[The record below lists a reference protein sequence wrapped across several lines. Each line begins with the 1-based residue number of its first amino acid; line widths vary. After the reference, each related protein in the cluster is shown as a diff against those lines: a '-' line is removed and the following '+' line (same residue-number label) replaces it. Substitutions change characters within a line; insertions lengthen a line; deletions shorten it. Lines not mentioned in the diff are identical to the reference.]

1 LVLVQVPA
9 LANLKRDRDLQIA
22 AIWTERALMA
32 ADFDMVVIGGGSA
45 GLTAAGISASLGAR
59 TALVEERKL
68 GGDCTWT
75 GCVPSKALLK
85 AARTAHSIRTADRY
99 GLNAV
104 EPQINFSRIM
114 DRVHEIQSA
123 IYEEADAPPVYE
135 KLGIEVIEGKAQ
147 FISPKQVEVLGP
159 GGGRRQFAS
168 RFFVIATGGRPA
180 VPPIEGLAD
189 APYLTS
195 ETIFSLSSL
204 PKRMVVIGAGPIG
217 IEMAQAFRRLGSE
230 IAVLDTEKHILRR
243 DDAELSELLRQRLSA
258 ERVRFLLECAVRKIE
273 CNGATVRVT
282 FQATSSSTEE
292 TVEGDALLLAA
303 GRRPNLEGL
312 GLEAAGVQAGRA
324 GIVVDPHCRTS
335 TENIFA
341 CGDVTG
347 LYQFTHMSEHMAKVA
362 VTTALLRFPMSV
374 DTANVPWCTYTDPE
388 LAHVGAS
395 ESELQIRKQRYAVY
409 RFPFAKIDRAVTD
422 RETTGLIKVWAR
434 KFDGRIYG
442 ASILGAHA
450 GEMIGEFALAMRN
463 KVTLR
468 NMADTIHPYPTYGLG
483 NRRAADQWYVRK
495 QSRMFVRL
503 LRLIFGYHGQLP
515 DTSDPNRI
523 V

>member
-1 LVLVQVPA
+1 M
-9 LANLKRDRDLQIA
+9 
-22 AIWTERALMA
+22 AI
-32 ADFDMVVIGGGSA
+32 DFDMVVIGGGAA

-59 TALVEERKL
+59 TALVEEHKL
-68 GGDCTWT
+68 GGDCTWR

-85 AARTAHSIRTADRY
+85 AAGIAHRIRTADRY
-99 GLNAV
+99 GLNAT
-104 EPQINFSRIM
+104 EPQLDFSRVM
-114 DRVHEIQSA
+114 ERVHAIQSA

-147 FISPKQVEVLGP
+147 FISPKQIEVLGP

-168 RFFVIATGGRPA
+168 RFFVIATGGRPS
-180 VPPIEGLAD
+180 VPPIEGLAG

-195 ETIFSLSSL
+195 ETIFSLSRL
-204 PKRMVVIGAGPIG
+204 PARMMVIGAGPIG

-243 DDAELSELLRQRLSA
+243 DDAELSELLRQHLSA
-258 ERVRFLLECAVRKIE
+258 EGVRFRLECAVRKIE
-273 CNGATVRVT
+273 HYGEAFRVA
-282 FQATSSSTEE
+282 FQSNSLSTEE
-292 TVEGDALLLAA
+292 TLEGDALLLAA
-303 GRRPNLEGL
+303 GRRPNMEGL
-312 GLEAAGVQAGRA
+312 NLEAAGVGASPA
-324 GIVVDPHCRTS
+324 GITVDPHCRTS
-335 TENIFA
+335 AQNIFA

-362 VTTALLRFPMSV
+362 VTTALLRFPLSIDSV
-374 DTANVPWCTYTDPE
+374 NVPWCTYTDPE

-395 ESELQIRKQRYAVY
+395 ESELKNRKRRYAVY
-409 RFPFAKIDRAVTD
+409 RFPFSKIDRAVTD
-422 RETTGLIKVWAR
+422 SETAGLIKVWAR

-450 GEMIGEFALAMRN
+450 GEMISEFALAMRN
-463 KVTLR
+463 KVSLR
-468 NMADTIHPYPTYGLG
+468 NMADTIHPYPTYALG

>member
-1 LVLVQVPA
+1 
-9 LANLKRDRDLQIA
+9 
-22 AIWTERALMA
+22 MA
-32 ADFDMVVIGGGSA
+32 TDFDMIVIGGGAA
-45 GLTAAGISASLGAR
+45 GLTAAGISASLGAK

-85 AARTAHSIRTADRY
+85 AAGIAHGIRTAARY
-99 GLNAV
+99 GFHSL
-104 EPQINFSRIM
+104 EPQFDFSRLMERI
-114 DRVHEIQSA
+114 HGIQNS

-135 KLGIEVIEGKAQ
+135 TMGIEVVEGKAE
-147 FISPKQVEVLGP
+147 FVNRKQIQVVVS
-159 GGGRRQFAS
+159 GGGKRQMTS

-180 VPPIEGLAD
+180 IPPIDGLAD
-189 APYLTS
+189 ISCLTS
-195 ETIFSLSSL
+195 ESIFSISEL
-204 PKRMVVIGAGPIG
+204 PRRMIVIGAGPIG
-217 IEMAQAFRRLGSE
+217 IEMAQAFRRFGSE
-230 IAVLDTEKHILRR
+230 ISVLDVQRHILPR
-243 DDAELSELLRQRLSA
+243 DDAELTEILKQRLA
-258 ERVRFLLECAVRKIE
+258 EEGIRFVLGSEIRKVAG
-273 CNGATVRVT
+273 NGGTIRVT
-282 FQATSSSTEE
+282 FRSAASPAEE
-292 TVEGDALLLAA
+292 TVEGDALLVAT
-303 GRRPNLEGL
+303 GRRPNTDGMNLN
-312 GLEAAGVQAGRA
+312 AAGVRAGRS
-324 GIVVDPHCRTS
+324 GITVDRHCRTS
-335 TENIFA
+335 VKNIFA

-362 VTTALLRFPMSV
+362 VTTALLHVPMSI
-374 DTANVPWCTYTDPE
+374 DRSNVPWCTYTDPE

-395 ESELQIRKQRYAVY
+395 DSELKSLGQRFEVY
-409 RFPFAKIDRAVTD
+409 RFPFTKIDRALTD
-422 RETTGLIKVWAR
+422 SETTGLVKVLAR

-450 GEMIGEFALAMRN
+450 GEMISEFGLAMRN

-495 QSRMFVRL
+495 QSRNFVRL
-503 LRLIFGYHGQLP
+503 LQKIFGYRGQLP